1 MRTPL
6 LSWINKH
13 NVTEVHI
20 DSFHSCIYYYIY
32 TFFSYFCATLNDFI
46 NNTSDMRK
54 TMVSRKLIFTQAM
67 YKLRYRASI
76 KCGAPKIGLI
86 FENPVFGLIT
96 NGAHH
101 CDSEF
106 ILNSP

>member
-20 DSFHSCIYYYIY
+20 DSFHSCIYYIY
-32 TFFSYFCATLNDFI
+32 THCFSYFCATLNDFI

-54 TMVSRKLIFTQAM
+54 TMVSQKLLYTQAM
-67 YKLRYRASI
+67 YKLKAVTVYKVRCT
-76 KCGAPKIGLI
+76 KNWP
-86 FENPVFGLIT
+86 NP
-96 NGAHH
+96 
-101 CDSEF
+101 
-106 ILNSP
+106 